1 MVKRQLYLECT
12 YIHVL
17 GSRRRNQPEEFI
29 LSLCANWQTICSEN
43 LIVNNR
49 IFGSNRLGFHFNTRQ
64 NAIDAPEHCCWVKL
78 GGCFGERPAGRAFA
92 VWDLGLRPRQG
103 AFSPAV
109 SDAQCRCRRTSY
121 GKNGGGPVRRR
132 RRSSP
137 KVEQRPHD
145 HQRQVWD
152 VHWML

>member
-1 MVKRQLYLECT
+1 MAV
-12 YIHVL
+12 
-17 GSRRRNQPEEFI
+17 
-29 LSLCANWQTICSEN
+29 
-43 LIVNNR
+43 
-49 IFGSNRLGFHFNTRQ
+49 FG
-64 NAIDAPEHCCWVKL
+64 V
-78 GGCFGERPAGRAFA
+78 RPAGRAFA
-92 VWDLGLRPRQG
+92 VWDLGLGPRQG

-145 HQRQVWD
+145 HERQVGD
-152 VHWML
+152 LH